1 MSMDADRIVERRRL
15 RRRVSFWR
23 FGAIFALI
31 LMIGAIS
38 LRGNGLP
45 DAASYRPHIAK
56 VEISGVITD
65 DDELLRVLDR
75 VRDSKLVKG
84 VILDINSPGGTTT
97 GGEALFDS
105 ITRLRKSKPVV
116 AICGTM
122 ATSAAYMTAVA
133 TDRIFVRGSTITGSV
148 GVIMQWAQINDALA
162 SLGIKVDQIKSGD
175 LKAVPNP
182 FEPLSEEGRRV
193 AQEMIDD
200 SQKWFL
206 GLVTDRRKID
216 PASIPGLTEGRVYTG
231 RQAVELKLVDQI
243 GAERD
248 ARDWLEKERKIGSG
262 LKVRKW
268 KPSDSDDWT
277 FLSFVGR
284 TASLLG
290 IPGPLVERALRSL
303 ETVRLD
309 GLVSLWHPSAP

>member
-1 MSMDADRIVERRRL
+1 MERRRL

-23 FGAIFALI
+23 FGAILALI
-31 LMIGAIS
+31 LLIGAVV
-38 LRGNGLP
+38 LRDNGLP

-65 DDELLRVLDR
+65 DEELLRLLDR
-75 VRDSKLVKG
+75 VRDSKLVRG

-133 TDRIFVRGSTITGSV
+133 ADRIFVRGSTITGSV
-148 GVIMQWAQINDALA
+148 GVIMQWAQISDALN

-182 FEPLSEEGRRV
+182 FEPLSEEGRRIS
-193 AQEMIDD
+193 QEMIDD

-206 GLVTDRRKID
+206 GLVTERRKID
-216 PASIPGLTEGRVYTG
+216 PASVPGLTEGRVYTG
-231 RQAVELKLVDQI
+231 RQAVDLKLVDQI

-248 ARDWLEKERKIGSG
+248 ARDWLEKERKIGSD
-262 LKVRKW
+262 LRVRKW
-268 KPSDSDDWT
+268 KPSDSDDWS
-277 FLSFVGR
+277 FLSFAGKA
-284 TASLLG
+284 ASMLG
-290 IPGPLVERALRSL
+290 ISAPFIESAFRSVEAA
-303 ETVRLD
+303 RLD
-309 GLVSLWHPSAP
+309 GLVSLWHPAAP

>member
-1 MSMDADRIVERRRL
+1 MSMDADQIVERRRL

-23 FGAIFALI
+23 FGAILVLI
-31 LMIGAIS
+31 LLIGAVV

-65 DDELLRVLDR
+65 DEELLRLLDR
-75 VRDSKLVKG
+75 VRESKLVRG

-97 GGEALFDS
+97 GGEALYDS

-133 TDRIFVRGSTITGSV
+133 ADRIFVRGSTITGSV
-148 GVIMQWAQINDALA
+148 GVIMQWAQISDALA

-182 FEPLSEEGRRV
+182 FEPLSEEGRRIS
-193 AQEMIDD
+193 QEMIDD

-216 PASIPGLTEGRVYTG
+216 PATVPGLTEGRVYTG
-231 RQAVELKLVDQI
+231 RQAVDLKLVDQI

-248 ARDWLEKERKIGSG
+248 AKEWLEKERNIGSD

-277 FLSFVGR
+277 FLSFAGKA
-284 TASLLG
+284 ASMLG
-290 IPGPLVERALRSL
+290 ISAPLIESAFRSVEAA
-303 ETVRLD
+303 RLD
-309 GLVSLWHPSAP
+309 GLVSLWHPAAP